1 MMSAMG
7 QNEKVSSG
15 ASHAAA
21 YRLPSELVRFTISEE
36 ELGPINGE
44 QPSFDIIGQPRAM
57 RALRMAVRIGA
68 KGYNVFATG
77 PAGTGK
83 RTAIM
88 RVLEEEARGVG
99 QLRDIVYVYGF
110 EQEERPPVLC
120 FKPGDARV
128 FRNMIAELMVKL
140 KELVQ
145 ELLERQT
152 FKTEKDRIL
161 LSTEGWENRLVRE
174 FESRLSE
181 DGFVVEHASET
192 EEGLAEL
199 YPIVDGDPVSF
210 EELQRM
216 LTAGRLDEAEWNE
229 KREKY
234 HKYMDELQAIYQKLQ
249 VNRQNMEQSLDELTL
264 QTIDPDLKE
273 AFAPLRAR
281 FQDAE
286 VQRYLDRLFAD
297 VRLNLRYFLPD
308 APAKDE
314 DENPALSR
322 YHVNIVVDHAETEKA
337 PIVFESNP
345 DYPTLF
351 GTQEPVPEGSHEHR
365 SGFMMLRAGSLLRA
379 NGGYLVLRAEDL
391 LEEEEAWI
399 TLKRALQDGVT
410 EIRPTPMPFQP
421 FGVGLKPW
429 PVPLQVK
436 VIVMGPD
443 SVYDV
448 LYNTD
453 EEVQKLFKVPAEF
466 DSSMDRTPESIRQ
479 YTRFLQLTVREE
491 SLLPLSPG
499 GVAAIIEHGV
509 RLTEFR
515 AKLTTRF
522 SAIADLLREA
532 DYFAR
537 SRELS
542 AEIDREAV
550 EAALNERKFLYSLP
564 EEKIDEQIIGREL
577 LIEVTGSAVG
587 RINGLAIL
595 DRGYYAFA
603 RPMLIT
609 ARSSV
614 GDDGIIN
621 IERESGLSGEI
632 HDKGV
637 YIIEG
642 FLRSTYARDIPLS
655 LRASI
660 AFEQSYIEVDGDSAS
675 SSEVYA
681 LLSSITDIPLR
692 QDIAVT
698 GSVNQMGEVQPVGG
712 ISEKIEGF
720 YEVCSRLGM
729 TGDQGVII
737 PAGNIPNLI
746 VSRDVQRAV
755 DEGQFHIYA
764 VHTIDEGVSILTGLS
779 AGTRTEDGSFPA
791 GTVNARVQNSLLT
804 MARQMKSFSDD

>member
-1 MMSAMG
+1 MG
-7 QNEKVSSG
+7 QTEQVSSG
-15 ASHAAA
+15 ASDAASF
-21 YRLPSELVRFTISEE
+21 RLTPEQVRFTITED

-88 RVLEEEARGVG
+88 RVLEEEAGG
-99 QLRDIVYVYGF
+99 IDHLRDIVYVYGF
-110 EQEERPPVLC
+110 EREERPPVLS

-128 FRNMIAELMVKL
+128 FRDGIADLIQTL
-140 KELVQ
+140 RGLVQ
-145 ELLERQT
+145 DLLERQT
-152 FKTEKDRIL
+152 FKSEKDRIL

-174 FESRLSE
+174 FESRLNA

-192 EEGLAEL
+192 EEGFAEL
-199 YPIVDGDPVSF
+199 YPVIEGEPVSF

-216 LTAGRLDEAEWNE
+216 LTAGRLDEADWNE

-234 HKYMDELQAIYQKLQ
+234 HKYMDELQAIYQKLH
-249 VNRQNMEQSLDELTL
+249 VNRQNMEQSLDDLTL
-264 QTIDPDLKE
+264 QTIDPDLTQ
-273 AFAPLRAR
+273 AFAPLRER
-281 FQDAE
+281 FPDPS
-286 VQRYLDRLFAD
+286 VQHYLDLLFGD
-297 VRLNLRYFLPD
+297 VRTNLRYFLPD

-322 YHVNIVVDHAETEKA
+322 YHVNILVDHSETAKP

-345 DYPTLF
+345 DFPSLF
-351 GTQEPVPEGSHEHR
+351 GTQEPVPDGSHEHR

-391 LEEEEAWI
+391 IEDEEAWI

-421 FGVGLKPW
+421 FGVGLKPE

-436 VIVMGPD
+436 VIIMGPD
-443 SVYDV
+443 SVYDI

-466 DSSMDRTPESIRQ
+466 DSSMDRTPESLRQ
-479 YTRFLQLTVREE
+479 YTRFLQLTVQEE
-491 SLLPLSPG
+491 RLCPLKPD
-499 GVAAIIEHGV
+499 GVAAIAEYGV

-515 AKLTTRF
+515 SKLSTRF
-522 SAIADLLREA
+522 SLIADLLREA

-537 SRELS
+537 HRGGN
-542 AEIDREAV
+542 AHIDREAV
-550 EAALNERKFLYSLP
+550 EAALSERKFLYSMP

-577 LIEVTGSAVG
+577 LIAVTGSAVG

-642 FLRSTYARDIPLS
+642 FLRSTYARNIPLS

-712 ISEKIEGF
+712 ISEKVEGF
-720 YEVCSRLGM
+720 FEVCRSMGM
-729 TGDQGVII
+729 TGEQGVII

-746 VSRDVQRAV
+746 VSREVQTAV
-755 DEGQFHIYA
+755 EAGTFHIYA
-764 VHTIDEGVSILTGLS
+764 VHTIDEGLSILTGL
-779 AGTRTEDGSFPA
+779 PA
-791 GTVNARVQNSLLT
+791 QTVNTRVEESLLH
-804 MARQMKSFSDD
+804 MAQQMKSFSDD

>member
-1 MMSAMG
+1 MG
-7 QNEKVSSG
+7 HTDQNTSG
-15 ASHAAA
+15 AFDAASF
-21 YRLPSELVRFTISEE
+21 RLTPEQVRFTITDS

-44 QPSFDIIGQPRAM
+44 VPGFDIIGQPRAL

-88 RVLEEEARGVG
+88 RVLEEEARGVEH
-99 QLRDIVYVYGF
+99 LRDVVYVYGF
-110 EQEERPPVLC
+110 DREERPPVLC
-120 FKPGDARV
+120 FRPGEARI
-128 FRNMIAELMVKL
+128 FRDMITDLIRTL

-145 ELLERQT
+145 DLLERQA

-174 FESRLSE
+174 FESRLAD

-192 EEGLAEL
+192 EEGFAEL
-199 YPIVDGDPVSF
+199 YPIIDGDPVSF

-216 LTAGRLDEAEWNE
+216 LTAGKLDEDEWNE

-234 HKYMDELQAIYQKLQ
+234 HQYMDELQAIYQKLQ

-264 QTIDPDLKE
+264 QTIDPDLKD
-273 AFAPLRAR
+273 AFAPLRER
-281 FQDAE
+281 FTDKP
-286 VQRYLDRLFAD
+286 VQQYLDHLFAD
-297 VRLNLRYFLPD
+297 VRMNLRYFLPD

-322 YHVNIVVDHAETEKA
+322 YHVNIVVDHSETKKP

-345 DYPTLF
+345 DFPTLF

-399 TLKRALQDGVT
+399 TLKRALQESATD
-410 EIRPTPMPFQP
+410 IRPTPMPFQP
-421 FGVGLKPW
+421 FGVGLKPE
-429 PVPLQVK
+429 PVPLSVK

-443 SVYDV
+443 SIYDI

-466 DSSMDRTPESIRQ
+466 DSSMDRTPESVRQ

-491 SLLPLSPG
+491 GLLPLTPG
-499 GVAAIIEHGV
+499 GVAAIVEHGV

-537 SRELS
+537 HRDSDH
-542 AEIDREAV
+542 EIDRAAV
-550 EAALNERKFLYSLP
+550 EAALRERQFLYSMP

-577 LIEVTGSAVG
+577 LIEVTGRSVG
-587 RINGLAIL
+587 RINGLAII

-642 FLRSTYARDIPLS
+642 FLRSTYARNVPLS

-720 YEVCSRLGM
+720 FEVCRRMGM
-729 TGDQGVII
+729 TGEQGVII

-746 VSRDVQRAV
+746 VSRDVQQAV
-755 DEGQFHIYA
+755 DKGLFHIYA
-764 VHTIDEGVSILTGLS
+764 VHSIDEGLSILTGMT
-779 AGTRTEDGSFPA
+779 AGARKNDGSFEA
-791 GTVNARVQNSLLT
+791 GTVNARVQDSLLE
-804 MARQMKSFSDD
+804 MARNMKAFSDDS

>member
-1 MMSAMG
+1 MG
-7 QNEKVSSG
+7 QTEQVSSG
-15 ASHAAA
+15 ASDADSF
-21 YRLPSELVRFTISEE
+21 RLTPEQVRFTITED

-88 RVLEEEARGVG
+88 RVLEEEAGG
-99 QLRDIVYVYGF
+99 IDHLRDIVYVYGF
-110 EQEERPPVLC
+110 EREERPPVLS

-128 FRNMIAELMVKL
+128 FRDGIADLIQTL
-140 KELVQ
+140 KGLVQ
-145 ELLERQT
+145 DLLERQT
-152 FKTEKDRIL
+152 FKSEKDRIL
-161 LSTEGWENRLVRE
+161 LSTEGWENRLVRD
-174 FESRLSE
+174 FESRLNA

-192 EEGLAEL
+192 EEGFAEL
-199 YPIVDGDPVSF
+199 YPVIEGEPVSF

-216 LTAGRLDEAEWNE
+216 LTAGRLDEADWNE

-234 HKYMDELQAIYQKLQ
+234 HKYMDELQAIYQKLH
-249 VNRQNMEQSLDELTL
+249 VNRQNMEQSLDDLTL
-264 QTIDPDLKE
+264 QTIDPDLTQ
-273 AFAPLRAR
+273 AFAPLRER
-281 FQDAE
+281 FPDPS
-286 VQRYLDRLFAD
+286 VQHYLDLLFGD
-297 VRLNLRYFLPD
+297 VRKNLRYFLPD

-322 YHVNIVVDHAETEKA
+322 YHVNILVDHSETAKP

-345 DYPTLF
+345 DFPSLF
-351 GTQEPVPEGSHEHR
+351 GTQEPVPDGSHEHR

-391 LEEEEAWI
+391 IEDEEAWI

-421 FGVGLKPW
+421 FGVGLKPE

-436 VIVMGPD
+436 VIIMGPD
-443 SVYDV
+443 SVYDI

-466 DSSMDRTPESIRQ
+466 DSSMDRTAESLRQ
-479 YTRFLQLTVREE
+479 YTRFLQLTVQEE
-491 SLLPLSPG
+491 RLCPLKPD
-499 GVAAIIEHGV
+499 GVAAIAEYGV

-515 AKLTTRF
+515 SKLSTRF
-522 SAIADLLREA
+522 SLIADLLREA

-537 SRELS
+537 HR
-542 AEIDREAV
+542 AGNAHIDREAV
-550 EAALNERKFLYSLP
+550 EAALSERKFLYSMP

-577 LIEVTGSAVG
+577 LIAVTGSAVG

-642 FLRSTYARDIPLS
+642 FLRSTYARNIPLS

-712 ISEKIEGF
+712 ISEKVEGF
-720 YEVCSRLGM
+720 FEVCRSMGM
-729 TGDQGVII
+729 TGEQGVII

-746 VSRDVQRAV
+746 VSREVQTAV
-755 DEGQFHIYA
+755 EAGTFHIYA
-764 VHTIDEGVSILTGLS
+764 VHTIDEGLSILTGL
-779 AGTRTEDGSFPA
+779 PA
-791 GTVNARVQNSLLT
+791 QTVNTRVEESLLH
-804 MARQMKSFSDD
+804 MAQQMKSFSDD